1 MIWKPSHLTREQ
13 MEERRREGGRLLKA
27 GQLTQAEIA
36 QQLGVS
42 QAAVS
47 RWAKRLAT
55 GGMRGLR
62 RRTSLG
68 RPPKLTLSQ
77 QRELKRHLKR
87 GALAAGF
94 PTERWTLWRVQ
105 RLIKRL
111 FGVVYHPNYLSRLLD
126 KLNWS
131 LQQPLPRALEQDD
144 DAIRTWREKDWPRI
158 KKGSPP

>member
-13 MEERRREGGRLLKA
+13 MEERRCEGGRLLKA
-27 GQLTQAEIA
+27 GKLTQAEIA

-62 RRTSLG
+62 RRKSLG
-68 RPPKLTLSQ
+68 RPAKLTLLQ

-111 FGVVYHPNYLSRLLD
+111 FGVVYHPNYLSRLLH
-126 KLNWS
+126 KLDWS
-131 LQQPLPRALEQDD
+131 LQQPLPRAIEQDD
-144 DAIRTWREKDWPRI
+144 EAVRTWREKDWPRI
-158 KKGSPP
+158 KKGSPQ